1 MALSNIEK
9 IRVLIQDNGKLPF
22 LDEGDYIL
30 ANEEIEMF
38 LELQNNDLLQAAR
51 MAAYSAALF
60 ISTVSIKELYGD
72 VEVWSNAS
80 KEYLKALQA
89 FTSDKSLISVIPK
102 GVMPYAAGI
111 SVDDIVASL
120 SDPDNPRVYN
130 WLYAKDYVY
139 DRTPTIVYTD
149 PMKILVEPNV

>member
-1 MALSNIEK
+1 MALSNVEK

-30 ANEEIEMF
+30 QDEEIEMF

-89 FTSDKSLISVIPK
+89 FTSDKSMVSVIPK

-111 SVDDIVASL
+111 SVQDYLSSL
-120 SDPDNPRVYN
+120 NDKDNPRLYD
-130 WLYAKDYVY
+130 WLYTRNFK
-139 DRTPTIVYTD
+139 
-149 PMKILVEPNV
+149 PNLEGEDSGKWEL